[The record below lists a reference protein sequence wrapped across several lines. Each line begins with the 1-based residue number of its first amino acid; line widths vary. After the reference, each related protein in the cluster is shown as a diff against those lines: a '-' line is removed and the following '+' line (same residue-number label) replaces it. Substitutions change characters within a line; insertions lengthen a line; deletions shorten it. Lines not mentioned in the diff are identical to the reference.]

1 MEVCE
6 GVLAAAKD
14 RLIKGECIVSDEL
27 CDRIFAKWLSTGHH
41 RTRLG
46 KEYREGYHDDELEF
60 GLDVFPKSAKV
71 LITAMGEEVTSIVT
85 KRIAAQKKSAAI
97 KQTMA
102 NMTMVKGV
110 FAKVD
115 AAMKGCAGVRWRT
128 IEEFKARDEES
139 KTDPGEAA
147 LHYVD
152 LLCVRALAKLHSKCD
167 EARGC
172 LATLERSKTTSSDPA
187 KEWPTIESAC
197 DRTVM
202 ESVTVREETINTVR
216 TTYYPKMSVNHII
229 KLRDFFSWIQFFCM
243 FTKTMAP

>member
-1 MEVCE
+1 
-6 GVLAAAKD
+6 
-14 RLIKGECIVSDEL
+14 
-27 CDRIFAKWLSTGHH
+27 
-41 RTRLG
+41 LG

-60 GLDVFPKSAKV
+60 GLDVFPKSAKS
-71 LITAMGEEVTSIVT
+71 LISTMGEEVTSIVT
-85 KRIAAQKKSAAI
+85 KRIAAQKKSDHI

-110 FAKVD
+110 FNKVD

-139 KTDPGEAA
+139 KTDPAVPN
-147 LHYVD
+147 VD

-187 KEWPTIESAC
+187 KEWPTLESAC
-197 DRTVM
+197 KRTVM
-202 ESVTVREETINTVR
+202 ESAIIREDTIKTVR
-216 TTYYPKMSVNHII
+216 TTYYPKTSVNHII
-229 KLRDFFSWIQFFCM
+229 KFRDFMFMDPIFCM
-243 FTKTMAP
+243 FTKSMVPYFS